1 MKPLIWSLLDE
12 LRAATLSLLTWLPTE
27 LGVIARRRLL
37 RHFLGHV
44 GRNARI
50 LPGLRLTNPEKIRIG
65 SNCNLNYNVFIAGGG
80 EVTIGDWV
88 GFGPDVKIWSVNHRF
103 DDPDTPWQ
111 KQGWNS
117 DPVKIEDDVWVAANV
132 FVMPGVTIGHGAI
145 LSAGSVVN
153 KSIPP
158 FAIVAGNP
166 ARVIGWRR
174 PQVAVAEDVPSGC
187 GSATVTVLT
196 EEFRHCGN
204 PPSQAGSLQ
213 VRT

>member
-1 MKPLIWSLLDE
+1 MKPLVWSLWNE
-12 LRAATLSLLTWLPTE
+12 IRAATLALLNWLPTE

-37 RHFLGHV
+37 HHFLGRV
-44 GRNARI
+44 GKNVRI

-65 SNCNLNYNVFIAGGG
+65 SNCSFNHNVFIAGGG

-88 GFGPDVKIWSVNHRF
+88 GFGPDAKVWSVNHRF

-111 KQGWNS
+111 RQGWIRN
-117 DPVKIEDDVWVAANV
+117 PVMIADDVWVGANV

-166 ARVIGWRR
+166 ARVVGWRR
-174 PQVAVAEDVPSGC
+174 RQTGAAEEVPSGR
-187 GSATVTVLT
+187 GSATVTELT
-196 EEFRHCGN
+196 EDFRRSRN
-204 PPSQAGSLQ
+204 PLSQAGSPQ
-213 VRT
+213 VRA